1 MTHVS
6 VRRGLLYVSIAATA
20 WGTGGAAG
28 ALLHQ
33 TGGLGPVAVSFWR
46 FAAGAAVLLLAR
58 SLFGLGRAGTA
69 ETSTTIRRNRPTRWN
84 RTPGKTQRTEP
95 LATTPRTRPTEP
107 LITDRRGRP
116 TRCNPA
122 AEETRQ
128 PRPLTTTTWNQAA
141 QETRRTGPFSVLRRA
156 RHARRGSMLRRILV
170 TGVAMAVYQTA
181 YFAAIAESGLAVAT
195 VVTIGATP
203 VLVAAGGFLL
213 LGERLSATG
222 LGAAVIALT
231 GLAMLTLDGGSATFS
246 AAGIGWALLSAAGYA
261 GVTLLNRASTDEPYV
276 TAMGGFVVGGLC
288 LLPVALA
295 QGLLPSGDPLAS
307 WAVVVYLGTVP
318 TALAYG
324 LFFTGLVAVRATTA
338 AVISLVEP
346 VGAAILGILL
356 LGERLTPA
364 AVCGSALLLG
374 AVALLALKERGD
386 RVGVAA

>member
-58 SLFGLGRAGTA
+58 LLFGLGRPRPA
-69 ETSTTIRRNRPTRWN
+69 EPLTTVRSTRPTGS
-84 RTPGKTQRTEP
+84 RTTGQ
-95 LATTPRTRPTEP
+95 RTRPTEP
-107 LITDRRGRP
+107 LTFARP
-116 TRCNPA
+116 TRPA
-122 AEETRQ
+122 GWDPAPGRTRHAG
-128 PRPLTTTTWNQAA
+128 PLA
-141 QETRRTGPFSVLRRA
+141 VLRRA
-156 RHARRGSMLRRILV
+156 RLAWRASVLGRVLV

-203 VLVAAGGFLL
+203 VLVAAGGRLL
-213 LGERLSATG
+213 LGERLSAAG
-222 LGAAVIALT
+222 LGAVAIALT
-231 GLAMLTLDGGSATFS
+231 GLAMLTLGDGSASFS
-246 AAGIGWALLSAAGYA
+246 AAGVGWALLSAAGYA
-261 GVTLLNRASTDEPYV
+261 GVTLLNRASTDEPYA
-276 TAMGGFVVGGLC
+276 TATGGFVVGGLC

-295 QGLLPSGDPLAS
+295 QGLPPSGDPLAS
-307 WAVVVYLGTVP
+307 WAIVVYLGTVP

-364 AVCGSALLLG
+364 AACGSALLLG
-374 AVALLALKERGD
+374 AVALLALKERGQ
-386 RVGVAA
+386 VTVPV

>member
-58 SLFGLGRAGTA
+58 FLFGLGRPGTT
-69 ETSTTIRRNRPTRWN
+69 ETPTTIRRNRPTGWN
-84 RTPGKTQRTEP
+84 RTPGKTQHTARLT
-95 LATTPRTRPTEP
+95 TTPRTRPAEP
-107 LITDRRGRP
+107 LVTDRRDRP
-116 TRCNPA
+116 TGWNPA
-122 AEETRQ
+122 AEETR
-128 PRPLTTTTWNQAA
+128 PN
-141 QETRRTGPFSVLRRA
+141 GPFSVLRRA
-156 RHARRGSMLRRILV
+156 RPARRGPMLRRILV

-203 VLVAAGGFLL
+203 VLVASGGLLL

-222 LGAAVIALT
+222 SGAVAIALT

-261 GVTLLNRASTDEPYV
+261 GVTLLNRASPDEPYA

-288 LLPVALA
+288 LLPVALG

-364 AVCGSALLLG
+364 AVCGSVLLLG

-386 RVGVAA
+386 RAGVAA

>member
-58 SLFGLGRAGTA
+58 LLFGLGGPRHAG
-69 ETSTTIRRNRPTRWN
+69 
-84 RTPGKTQRTEP
+84 
-95 LATTPRTRPTEP
+95 
-107 LITDRRGRP
+107 
-116 TRCNPA
+116 
-122 AEETRQ
+122 
-128 PRPLTTTTWNQAA
+128 PLTTLRPARLTGPPTTV
-141 QETRRTGPFSVLRRA
+141 RRTRSTGPLAVLRRA
-156 RHARRGSMLRRILV
+156 RLARRGSVFGRVLV

-203 VLVAAGGFLL
+203 VLVAAGGRLL

-222 LGAAVIALT
+222 LGAVVIALT
-231 GLAMLTLDGGSATFS
+231 GLAMLTLGDGPAAFS
-246 AAGIGWALLSAAGYA
+246 AAGVGWALLSAAGYA
-261 GVTLLNRASTDEPYV
+261 GVTLLNRASTDEPYA
-276 TAMGGFVVGGLC
+276 TATGGFVVGGLC

-307 WAVVVYLGTVP
+307 WAIVVYLGTVP

-364 AVCGSALLLG
+364 AACGSALLLG
-374 AVALLALKERGD
+374 AVALLALRERGQ
-386 RVGVAA
+386 AAAPV

>member
-58 SLFGLGRAGTA
+58 LLFGLGAPRHA
-69 ETSTTIRRNRPTRWN
+69 
-84 RTPGKTQRTEP
+84 EP
-95 LATTPRTRPTEP
+95 LTNVQPARHTRR
-107 LITDRRGRP
+107 D
-116 TRCNPA
+116 PA
-122 AEETRQ
+122 LSGSRHAG
-128 PRPLTTTTWNQAA
+128 PRP
-141 QETRRTGPFSVLRRA
+141 VLRRA
-156 RHARRGSMLRRILV
+156 RLAWRGSMLGRVLV

-203 VLVAAGGFLL
+203 VLVAAGGRLL
-213 LGERLSATG
+213 LGERLSPAG
-222 LGAAVIALT
+222 LGAVAIALT
-231 GLAMLTLDGGSATFS
+231 GLAMLTLGDGSAAFS
-246 AAGIGWALLSAAGYA
+246 AAGVGWALLSAAGYA
-261 GVTLLNRASTDEPYV
+261 GVTLFNRASADEPYA
-276 TAMGGFVVGGLC
+276 TATGGFVVGGLC
-288 LLPVALA
+288 LLPVAPA
-295 QGLLPSGDPLAS
+295 QGLLPSGDPLVS

-364 AVCGSALLLG
+364 AACGSVLLLG
-374 AVALLALKERGD
+374 AVALLALKERGQ
-386 RVGVAA
+386 VATPV

>member
-33 TGGLGPVAVSFWR
+33 AGGLGPVAVSFWR
-46 FAAGAAVLLLAR
+46 FAAGAVVLLLAA
-58 SLFGLGRAGTA
+58 SLFGLGRTRH
-69 ETSTTIRRNRPTRWN
+69 TTPFAANRRNRPAQGPEHAGPLTSTRGN
-84 RTPGKTQRTEP
+84 RPAEGPRHTGPLTPVR
-95 LATTPRTRPTEP
+95 RNRP
-107 LITDRRGRP
+107 
-116 TRCNPA
+116 
-122 AEETRQ
+122 AEEDTS
-128 PRPLTTTTWNQAA
+128 LE
-141 QETRRTGPFSVLRRA
+141 ETPHPGPFAALRQA
-156 RHARRGSMLRRILV
+156 RLARRGSVLGRVLV

-203 VLVAAGGFLL
+203 VLVATGGRLL
-213 LGERLSATG
+213 LGERLSAAG
-222 LGAAVIALT
+222 LGAVAIALT
-231 GLAMLTLDGGSATFS
+231 GLAVLTLDDGSATFS
-246 AAGIGWALLSAAGYA
+246 AYGIGWALLSAAGYA
-261 GVTLLNRASTDEPYV
+261 GVTLLNRASADEPYT

-324 LFFTGLVAVRATTA
+324 LFFTGLASVRATTA

-346 VGAAILGILL
+346 VGAAFLGVAL

-364 AVCGSALLLG
+364 TVCGSVLLLG
-374 AVALLALKERGD
+374 AVALLALKEREQ
-386 RVGVAA
+386 ATAPA

>member
-58 SLFGLGRAGTA
+58 FLFGLGRPGTT
-69 ETSTTIRRNRPTRWN
+69 ETPTTIRRNRPTGW
-84 RTPGKTQRTEP
+84 
-95 LATTPRTRPTEP
+95 
-107 LITDRRGRP
+107 
-116 TRCNPA
+116 NPA

-128 PRPLTTTTWNQAA
+128 PQPLTTPRPATWNPAA
-141 QETRRTGPFSVLRRA
+141 EETRPNGPFSVLRRA
-156 RHARRGSMLRRILV
+156 RPARRGPMLRRILV

-203 VLVAAGGFLL
+203 VLVASGGLLL

-222 LGAAVIALT
+222 SGAVAIALT

-261 GVTLLNRASTDEPYV
+261 GVTLLNRASPDEPYA

-288 LLPVALA
+288 LLPVALG

-364 AVCGSALLLG
+364 AVCGSVLLLG

-386 RVGVAA
+386 RAGVAA

>member
-58 SLFGLGRAGTA
+58 LLFGLGA
-69 ETSTTIRRNRPTRWN
+69 P
-84 RTPGKTQRTEP
+84 
-95 LATTPRTRPTEP
+95 RPTEP
-107 LITDRRGRP
+107 LTTVQRTRP
-116 TRCNPA
+116 TRPITTAQRSNS
-122 AEETRQ
+122 AE
-128 PRPLTTTTWNQAA
+128 PLTAA
-141 QETRRTGPFSVLRRA
+141 QQPHPVEPLTVRPVHSTEPLLTPLQPARPTGWGPALGGPLAVLRRV
-156 RHARRGSMLRRILV
+156 RLARRGSVLGRVLV

-203 VLVAAGGFLL
+203 VLVAAGGRLL
-213 LGERLSATG
+213 LGERLSAAG
-222 LGAAVIALT
+222 LGAVAIALT
-231 GLAMLTLDGGSATFS
+231 GLALLTLGDGSAAFS
-246 AAGIGWALLSAAGYA
+246 AAGVGWALLSAAGYA
-261 GVTLLNRASTDEPYV
+261 GVTLLNRASTDGPYA
-276 TAMGGFVVGGLC
+276 TATGGFVVGGLC
-288 LLPVALA
+288 LLPVAPA

-364 AVCGSALLLG
+364 AACGSALLLG
-374 AVALLALKERGD
+374 AVALLALKERGQ
-386 RVGVAA
+386 VTVPV

>member
-33 TGGLGPVAVSFWR
+33 AGGLGPVAVSFWR

-58 SLFGLGRAGTA
+58 CLFGLGRPRPAG
-69 ETSTTIRRNRPTRWN
+69 
-84 RTPGKTQRTEP
+84 
-95 LATTPRTRPTEP
+95 
-107 LITDRRGRP
+107 
-116 TRCNPA
+116 
-122 AEETRQ
+122 
-128 PRPLTTTTWNQAA
+128 PLTT
-141 QETRRTGPFSVLRRA
+141 LRPA
-156 RHARRGSMLRRILV
+156 RLARRGPVLGRVLV

-203 VLVAAGGFLL
+203 VLVAAGGRLL
-213 LGERLSATG
+213 LGEHLGAAG
-222 LGAAVIALT
+222 LGAVTIALT
-231 GLAMLTLDGGSATFS
+231 GLAVLTLGDGWAAFS
-246 AAGIGWALLSAAGYA
+246 AAGVGWALLSAAGYA
-261 GVTLLNRASTDEPYV
+261 GVTLLNRASADEPYA
-276 TAMGGFVVGGLC
+276 TATGGFVVGGLC
-288 LLPVALA
+288 LLPVAWA

-307 WAVVVYLGTVP
+307 WAVVAYLGTVP

-324 LFFTGLVAVRATTA
+324 LFFTGLAAVRATTA

-346 VGAAILGILL
+346 VGAAVLGILL

-364 AVCGSALLLG
+364 TACGSVLLLG
-374 AVALLALKERGD
+374 AVALLALKERGQAP
-386 RVGVAA
+386 VPV

>member
-58 SLFGLGRAGTA
+58 SLFGLGGTRHAGPLTVLRWIRSTGPLITA
-69 ETSTTIRRNRPTRWN
+69 RRTRHA
-84 RTPGKTQRTEP
+84 EP
-95 LATTPRTRPTEP
+95 LTTARRTRPT
-107 LITDRRGRP
+107 
-116 TRCNPA
+116 
-122 AEETRQ
+122 
-128 PRPLTTTTWNQAA
+128 RPLTTA
-141 QETRRTGPFSVLRRA
+141 RRTRYAGRLTTPLTAFSRA
-156 RHARRGSMLRRILV
+156 LLDRRGSVLGRVLV

-203 VLVAAGGFLL
+203 VLVAAGGWPA
-213 LGERLSATG
+213 LGERLSGAG
-222 LGAAVIALT
+222 LGAVAIALT
-231 GLAMLTLDGGSATFS
+231 GLAVLTLGDGSATFS
-246 AAGIGWALLSAAGYA
+246 AAGVGWALLSAAGYA
-261 GVTLLNRASTDEPYV
+261 GVTLLNRASTGEPYA
-276 TAMGGFVVGGLC
+276 TATGGFVVGGLC
-288 LLPVALA
+288 LLPVALP

-307 WAVVVYLGTVP
+307 WAIVVYLGTVP

-324 LFFTGLVAVRATTA
+324 LFFIGLAAVRATTA

-346 VGAAILGILL
+346 VGAAVLGVLL

-364 AVCGSALLLG
+364 TACGSVLLLG
-374 AVALLALKERGD
+374 AVVLLALKERGQ
-386 RVGVAA
+386 V

>member
-58 SLFGLGRAGTA
+58 FLFGLGRPGTA

-84 RTPGKTQRTEP
+84 
-95 LATTPRTRPTEP
+95 
-107 LITDRRGRP
+107 
-116 TRCNPA
+116 PA

-128 PRPLTTTTWNQAA
+128 PRPLTTTWNQAA

-156 RHARRGSMLRRILV
+156 RPARRGSMLRRILV

-222 LGAAVIALT
+222 LGAVAIALT

-364 AVCGSALLLG
+364 AACGSALLLG

>member
-58 SLFGLGRAGTA
+58 LLFGLGGPRPAGPL
-69 ETSTTIRRNRPTRWN
+69 TIAR
-84 RTPGKTQRTEP
+84 
-95 LATTPRTRPTEP
+95 RTRPTGW
-107 LITDRRGRP
+107 D
-116 TRCNPA
+116 PA
-122 AEETRQ
+122 PGG
-128 PRPLTTTTWNQAA
+128 PRPA
-141 QETRRTGPFSVLRRA
+141 GPLAVLRPA
-156 RHARRGSMLRRILV
+156 RLAWRSPVLGRVLV

-203 VLVAAGGFLL
+203 VLVAAGGRLL
-213 LGERLSATG
+213 LGERLGATG
-222 LGAAVIALT
+222 LGAVTIALT
-231 GLAMLTLDGGSATFS
+231 GLAVLTLGDGWAAFS

-261 GVTLLNRASTDEPYV
+261 GVTLLNRASTGEPYA
-276 TAMGGFVVGGLC
+276 TATGGFVVGGIC
-288 LLPVALA
+288 LLPVAWA

-307 WAVVVYLGTVP
+307 WAVVAYLGTVP

-324 LFFTGLVAVRATTA
+324 LFFTGLAAVRATTA

-364 AVCGSALLLG
+364 TACGSVLLLG
-374 AVALLALKERGD
+374 AVALLALKERGQAP
-386 RVGVAA
+386 VPV